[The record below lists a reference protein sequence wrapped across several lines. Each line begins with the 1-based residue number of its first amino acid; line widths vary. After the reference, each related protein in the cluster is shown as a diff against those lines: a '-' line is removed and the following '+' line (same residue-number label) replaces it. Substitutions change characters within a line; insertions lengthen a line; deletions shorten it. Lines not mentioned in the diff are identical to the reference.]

1 MTRGDTPATR
11 IGPLTAVAMVTC
23 VVIAVVVVA
32 RFATPARSG
41 EVTVPPAATVAA
53 PASEPATTDEDPDSE
68 RRERFP
74 PSDLVL
80 LEGQDRADW
89 QKPDQIMDELHIA
102 DGSKVADVGAG
113 SGWFTIR
120 LARAVGPG
128 GVVYA
133 QDLQSEMITAISRR
147 VKGENLTNVHVV
159 QGREDSPNLPT
170 GVLDAVLVV
179 DVYPEVAST
188 NRETFLRQLASA
200 LKPRGRLGIVNYK
213 PGGGGPGPEAH
224 SRVESAEVEQDARA
238 AGLDVVSLTDLGFQ
252 YLIVLRPRPG
262 ETSGPQAAAA
272 AR

>member
-1 MTRGDTPATR
+1 MTGEPASTR
-11 IGPLTAVAMVTC
+11 IGPLTAVVLTG
-23 VVIAVVVVA
+23 AVVVAVVLVA
-32 RFATPARSG
+32 RFASPARG
-41 EVTVPPAATVAA
+41 EVSPAATAVGAA
-53 PASEPATTDEDPDSE
+53 AADDDPDSD

-120 LARAVGPG
+120 LARAVGPR

-147 VKGENLTNVHVV
+147 VQRENLTNVQVV
-159 QGREDSPNLPT
+159 QGREDSPNLPA
-170 GVLDAVLVV
+170 GMLDAVLVV
-179 DVYPEVAST
+179 DVYPEIEST
-188 NRETFLRQLASA
+188 KRESVLRQWANA

-213 PGGGGPGPEAH
+213 PGGGGPGPDAA
-224 SRVESAEVEQDARA
+224 SRVESTIVEQDARD
-238 AGLDVVSLTDLGFQ
+238 AGLEVVSLTDLGFQ
-252 YLIVLRPRPG
+252 YLIVLQPRPDG
-262 ETSGPQAAAA
+262 AAALPA
-272 AR
+272 TPTR